1 MGNICV
7 ITEGRAVLI
16 ITHVSSSLKKN
27 HVLSSLANIHKY
39 LHVKIASLVSVKSCV
54 TVGPIHYGKCLALCI
69 LSGLPLTLSLLTE
82 DTSMITVSSCGV
94 KLQDVLSGLEKET
107 LDIIMWETWLK
118 GTSGTGNI

>member
-1 MGNICV
+1 M
-7 ITEGRAVLI
+7 
-16 ITHVSSSLKKN
+16 
-27 HVLSSLANIHKY
+27 
-39 LHVKIASLVSVKSCV
+39 
-54 TVGPIHYGKCLALCI
+54 
-69 LSGLPLTLSLLTE
+69 LSLLTE